1 MVLPDL
7 RLRCRGLKLRKSAG
21 TDGTKGMAVEKKIKA
36 AFFSDGDGGAG
47 DEHVI
52 NRVYSSEQREKLAG
66 ITDLYPEIITSD
78 NFEEHLGNLQHLGVV
93 FSTWG
98 MVPMTREQVGRLPHL
113 KALFYA
119 AGATAPFRGPFEE
132 NGVIVC
138 SASSANAIP
147 VAEFALAQILL
158 AGAGYFR
165 STPNTADTWHA
176 QRRNSFAN
184 YGNYRQR
191 IAILGDGAV
200 SGRLQQLLKPHDL
213 DVTVVSSYA
222 ERRTVSLEEGFS
234 SSNIVINL
242 FPCLGDNDGILNAAL
257 FERMPGNAV
266 FINVGRGRQVNEPDL
281 IRVMKARPDLT
292 ALLDVQCEEP
302 PEDGS
307 GLYTLPNI
315 RLSAHI
321 AGSKGR
327 ELGRLADY
335 MIEDFLRFESGE
347 PLLYQVQP
355 DQL

>member
-1 MVLPDL
+1 
-7 RLRCRGLKLRKSAG
+7 
-21 TDGTKGMAVEKKIKA
+21 
-36 AFFSDGDGGAG
+36 
-47 DEHVI
+47 
-52 NRVYSSEQREKLAG
+52 
-66 ITDLYPEIITSD
+66 
-78 NFEEHLGNLQHLGVV
+78 
-93 FSTWG
+93 
-98 MVPMTREQVGRLPHL
+98 MTREQIRQLPHL

-119 AGATAPFRGPFEE
+119 AGATKPFRDPFEE

-165 STPNTADTWHA
+165 STPNSSDTWHA
-176 QRRNSFAN
+176 QRHNSFAN

-191 IAILGDGAV
+191 ISILGDGAV

-213 DVTVVSSYA
+213 DVTVISSYP
-222 ERRTVSLEEGFS
+222 EKRTVSLEEGFA
-234 SSNIVINL
+234 SSNTVVNL
-242 FPCLGDNDGILNAAL
+242 FPCLENNDGILDSSL

-281 IRVMKARPDLT
+281 IRVMKARPDLA

-307 GLYTLPNI
+307 ELYILPNI

-321 AGSKGR
+321 AGSKGC
-327 ELGRLADY
+327 ELSRLSDY
-335 MIEDFLRFESGE
+335 MIEEFIRFERGE